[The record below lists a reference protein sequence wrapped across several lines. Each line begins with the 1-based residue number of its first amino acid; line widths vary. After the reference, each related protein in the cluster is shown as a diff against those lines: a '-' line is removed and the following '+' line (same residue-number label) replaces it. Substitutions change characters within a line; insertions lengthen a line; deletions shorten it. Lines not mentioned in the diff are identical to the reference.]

1 MRAKIQEKV
10 AKSGLSFLGGQ
21 DCETGQR
28 AEGLALGGLGAK
40 LEETAAEPWGSS
52 QGWRLFSLWCR
63 CGCLVNLK

>member
-21 DCETGQR
+21 DCEMGQR

-40 LEETAAEPWGSS
+40 LEETAAG
-52 QGWRLFSLWCR
+52 
-63 CGCLVNLK
+63 LVSRRTLGELPGMAAVFPVV